1 MLGSLHKCRSFPLK
15 ISIVPVDL
23 VTFTGEILNGKLHF
37 FVQWIL
43 RLMLG
48 FFQFKAISV
57 NCTSTC
63 SIILLEHFSVTTLYN
78 LSRRMSQDK
87 ILGISHSPRNCNRH
101 LSNQRPMFQTFRNQS
116 TDLQSKLTG
125 FFMMGVLVLNGLRF
139 GTQLFGHI
147 LVQKYTS
154 PPAFTG

>member
-1 MLGSLHKCRSFPLK
+1 MLGLLHKYRSFPLK
-15 ISIVPVDL
+15 ISLVPVDL

-78 LSRRMSQDK
+78 LSRRMS
-87 ILGISHSPRNCNRH
+87 
-101 LSNQRPMFQTFRNQS
+101 
-116 TDLQSKLTG
+116 
-125 FFMMGVLVLNGLRF
+125 
-139 GTQLFGHI
+139 
-147 LVQKYTS
+147 
-154 PPAFTG
+154 